1 MNENGMTRTQTR
13 QWLGHEYALSNM
25 ITCAITRE
33 DEARVS
39 IVLKTD
45 SSLPVYGPV
54 RNIISKA
61 AASDR
66 AGQRPFVK
74 NIMEIA

>member
-1 MNENGMTRTQTR
+1 M
-13 QWLGHEYALSNM
+13 SNI

-45 SSLPVYGPV
+45 SSLPVYDSA

-66 AGQRPFVK
+66 AGQRRFVK